1 MKLKC
6 EADKKSSNKPH
17 KIRTIPCADSE
28 LNRTALHRDLV
39 SYNYVRSFLL
49 FCEIIVMFVFSVYV
63 FSPFQLKWTKSL
75 DSLY

>member
-17 KIRTIPCADSE
+17 KIWTIPCADSE
-28 LNRTALHRDLV
+28 LNRIALHRDLV

-63 FSPFQLKWTKSL
+63 FFPISIEIDKVSR
-75 DSLY
+75 